1 MEMLKIHNNPPRR
14 EWPALT
20 ARCTQQEGEITE
32 RVAAILSQVR
42 TGGDKAL
49 RRILPF
55 RMTDQ
60 SEADRFAKGLLRDAN
75 KNATVGTLWTGSLLR
90 DYAAGSV
97 VTLATEGVK
106 SWDGTAFIS
115 RIRHDY
121 VKTRSKLYLRKP
133 LEGY

>member
-1 MEMLKIHNNPPRR
+1 VKRGAPPGRR
-14 EWPALT
+14 
-20 ARCTQQEGEITE
+20 
-32 RVAAILSQVR
+32 AAAANGGLPGPFAAPS
-42 TGGDKAL
+42 GGDKVL